1 MAKKAIVGI
10 VAAVL
15 VGVFLFGT
23 RFFGYLGTGV
33 DKVREA
39 AQNSVPFEMKL
50 AEAKKSVAKLDS
62 TIEEQMRTMA
72 DIKTERDSLDKNIAK
87 TETAIVKHE
96 QEMAYLA
103 GLLNE
108 NDSDTVYVKTT
119 KGNEKKS
126 VAEVTSK
133 LKATKA
139 NYDRA
144 QKSLQSDK
152 NNREQAQKQYD
163 EHVKQLN
170 QLDTLK
176 KDLANRIKELET
188 QQAVLKTRK
197 ATEAAQYDES
207 DVKEAQSII
216 DELEKS
222 LNRDNNLLD
231 IQKNNGS
238 FDVDLDTPS
247 EDEGNILEEVNKAL
261 EGKNVK
267 PAEELISTEIN

>member
-1 MAKKAIVGI
+1 
-10 VAAVL
+10 
-15 VGVFLFGT
+15 
-23 RFFGYLGTGV
+23 
-33 DKVREA
+33 
-39 AQNSVPFEMKL
+39 MK
-50 AEAKKSVAKLDS
+50 
-62 TIEEQMRTMA
+62 TMA
-72 DIKTERDSLDKNIAK
+72 DIKTDRDTLDKTIAK
-87 TETAIVKHE
+87 TEKAIVGFE

-103 GLLNE
+103 GVLNE
-108 NDSDTVYVKTT
+108 NDSDTVFVNTT
-119 KGNEKKS
+119 KGKEEKS

-144 QKSLQSDK
+144 QKNLVSDTK
-152 NNREQAQKQYD
+152 SREQKQKLYD

-222 LNRDNNLLD
+222 LNRENNLLD
-231 IQKNNGS
+231 IKQNNGS
-238 FDVDLDTPS
+238 FDVELNAPS
-247 EDEGNILEEVNKAL
+247 EDEGDILEEVNKAL

-267 PAEELISTEIN
+267 PSELISTES

>member
-1 MAKKAIVGI
+1 MAKKIVVGV

-62 TIEEQMRTMA
+62 TIENHMKTMA
-72 DIKTERDSLDKNIAK
+72 DIKTDRDTLDRTIAK
-87 TETAIVKHE
+87 TEKAIVGFE

-103 GLLNE
+103 GVLNE
-108 NDSDTVYVKTT
+108 NDSDTVFVNTT
-119 KGNEKKS
+119 KGKEEKS

-144 QKSLQSDK
+144 QKNLVSDTK
-152 NNREQAQKQYD
+152 SREQKQKLYD

-222 LNRDNNLLD
+222 LNRENNLLD
-231 IQKNNGS
+231 IKQNNGS
-238 FDVDLDTPS
+238 FDVELNAPS
-247 EDEGNILEEVNKAL
+247 EDEGDILEEVNKAL

-267 PAEELISTEIN
+267 PSELISTES

>member
-33 DKVREA
+33 DNIRQA
-39 AQNSVPFEMKL
+39 AQDSVPFEMKL
-50 AEAKKSVAKLDS
+50 AEAKKSVAKLEG
-62 TIEEQMRTMA
+62 TIEAHMKTMA
-72 DIKTERDSLDKNIAK
+72 DIKTERDTLDKTITK
-87 TETAIVKHE
+87 TETEVARYE
-96 QEMAYLA
+96 RDMAYLA

-119 KGNEKKS
+119 KGNEKKT
-126 VAEVTSK
+126 VADVTNK

-139 NYDRA
+139 SYDRA
-144 QKSLQSDK
+144 QKSLANDK
-152 NNREQAQKQYD
+152 KDREQNQKLYD

-176 KDLANRIKELET
+176 KDLASRIKDLET

-222 LNRDNNLLD
+222 LNRENNLLD
-231 IQKNNGS
+231 IKQNNGS
-238 FDVDLDTPS
+238 FDVELDAPA
-247 EDEGNILEEVNKAL
+247 EEEGDILEEVNKAL

>member
-33 DKVREA
+33 ENVRQA
-39 AQNSVPFEMKL
+39 AQDAVPFEMKL
-50 AEAKKSVAKLDS
+50 AEAKKSVTKLDG
-62 TIEEQMRTMA
+62 TIESHMRTMA
-72 DIKTERDSLDKNIAK
+72 DIKTDRDTLDKTIAQTGK
-87 TETAIVKHE
+87 AIKGFE

-103 GLLNE
+103 SLLNE
-108 NDSDTVYVKTT
+108 NESGTVYVNTT
-119 KGNEKKS
+119 KGKEEKS

-144 QKSLQSDK
+144 QKNLVSDTK
-152 NNREQAQKQYD
+152 SREQKQKLYD

-170 QLDTLK
+170 QLDTLR
-176 KDLANRIKELET
+176 KDLTNRIKELET

-207 DVKEAQSII
+207 DVQEAQAII

-222 LNRDNNLLD
+222 LNRESNLLD
-231 IQKNNGS
+231 IKQNNGS
-238 FDVDLDTPS
+238 FDLDLNTPS
-247 EDEGNILEEVNKAL
+247 EEEGDILEEVNKAL
-261 EGKNVK
+261 EGKNVT
-267 PAEELISTEIN
+267 PSVQISTES

>member
-33 DKVREA
+33 ENVRQA
-39 AQNSVPFEMKL
+39 AQDAVPFEMKL
-50 AEAKKSVAKLDS
+50 AEAKKSVTKLDG
-62 TIEEQMRTMA
+62 TIESHMRTMA
-72 DIKTERDSLDKNIAK
+72 DIKTDRDTLDKTIAQTGK
-87 TETAIVKHE
+87 AIKGLE

-103 GLLNE
+103 SLLNE
-108 NDSDTVYVKTT
+108 NESGTVYVNTT
-119 KGNEKKS
+119 KGKEEKS

-144 QKSLQSDK
+144 QKNLVSDTK
-152 NNREQAQKQYD
+152 SREQKQKLYD

-170 QLDTLK
+170 QLDTLR
-176 KDLANRIKELET
+176 KDLTNRIKELET

-207 DVKEAQSII
+207 DVQEAQAII

-222 LNRDNNLLD
+222 LNRESNLLD
-231 IQKNNGS
+231 IKQNNGT
-238 FDVDLDTPS
+238 FDVELNTPS

-261 EGKNVK
+261 EGKNVQ
-267 PAEELISTEIN
+267 PSVQISTEIN

>member
-33 DKVREA
+33 ENVRQA
-39 AQNSVPFEMKL
+39 AQDAVPFEMKL
-50 AEAKKSVAKLDS
+50 AEAKKSVTKLDG
-62 TIEEQMRTMA
+62 TIESHMRTMA
-72 DIKTERDSLDKNIAK
+72 DIKTDRDTLDKTIAQTGK
-87 TETAIVKHE
+87 AIKGFE

-103 GLLNE
+103 SLLNE
-108 NDSDTVYVKTT
+108 NESGTVYVNTT
-119 KGNEKKS
+119 KGKEEKS

-144 QKSLQSDK
+144 QKNLVSDTK
-152 NNREQAQKQYD
+152 SREQKQKLYD

-170 QLDTLK
+170 QLDTLR
-176 KDLANRIKELET
+176 KDLTNRIKELET

-207 DVKEAQSII
+207 DVQEAQAII

-222 LNRDNNLLD
+222 LNRESNLLD
-231 IQKNNGS
+231 IKQNNGT
-238 FDVDLDTPS
+238 FDVELNTPS

-261 EGKNVK
+261 EGKNVQ
-267 PAEELISTEIN
+267 PSVQISTEIN